1 MSPFPQICQCHDVD
15 GDGDDDDDINN
26 DYDDQDDNDEDYLM
40 ALQGGAWR
48 KMKHNNATNNIL
60 QSGH

>member
-1 MSPFPQICQCHDVD
+1 MVLMMMMTY
-15 GDGDDDDDINN
+15 NN
-26 DYDDQDDNDEDYLM
+26 DDYEQDDNDEDYLM

-48 KMKHNNATNNIL
+48 KMKHNNAANVL